1 MFRPMTPPV
10 LFLLAALFADPTP
23 EGKWTNPQKSV
34 TVAIAPCGELWCG
47 TVVWASDKAKA
58 DAAKGGT
65 PALVGTELMSGF
77 TSAGEA
83 KWKGRLFVPD
93 INFRA
98 RAELRLIDSDRLSV
112 RGCMAGRFIC
122 KSQTWTRAD

>member
-1 MFRPMTPPV
+1 MPTPV
-10 LFLLAALFADPTP
+10 LLLIAMLGAETP
-23 EGKWTNPQKSV
+23 EGRWVHPNGSV
-34 TVAIAPCGELWCG
+34 TVAISRCGEAWCG
-47 TVVWASDKAKA
+47 TVASATDKAKA

-65 PALVGTELMSGF
+65 RELIGTQLMSGF
-77 TSAGEA
+77 VPAGEA

-98 RAELRLIDSDRLSV
+98 RAELRMLDSGRLSV
-112 RGCMAGRFIC
+112 RGCMAGRMLC

>member
-1 MFRPMTPPV
+1 MPTPV
-10 LFLLAALFADPTP
+10 LSMLAAILAEGTP
-23 EGKWTNPQKSV
+23 EGRWTHPNGSV
-34 TVAIAPCGELWCG
+34 TVAISACGNAWCG
-47 TVVWASDKAKA
+47 TVVDATTKARS

-65 PALVGTELMSGF
+65 KDLVGTQLMTGF
-77 TSAGEA
+77 TAAGEG

-98 RAELRLIDSDRLSV
+98 RAELRMINSNQLSV
-112 RGCMAGRFIC
+112 RGCMAGKFVC

>member
-1 MFRPMTPPV
+1 MPTPV
-10 LFLLAALFADPTP
+10 LSLLAALFADGSP
-23 EGKWTNPQKSV
+23 EGKWTNPQGSV
-34 TVAIAPCGELWCG
+34 TVAIDECGAAWCG
-47 TVVWASDKAKA
+47 TVVWASEKAKA

-65 PALVGTELMSGF
+65 ANLVGTQLMTGF
-77 TSAGEA
+77 TAAGDD

-98 RAELRLIDSDRLSV
+98 QAELKVIDTDKLSV

-122 KSQTWTRAD
+122 KSQTWTRAAN

>member
-1 MFRPMTPPV
+1 MSTPL
-10 LFLLAALFADPTP
+10 LFVAATALAAGTP
-23 EGKWTNPQKSV
+23 EGRWVHPNGSV
-34 TVAIAPCGELWCG
+34 TVAISECGEAWCG
-47 TVVWASDKAKA
+47 TVVSASDKAKA

-65 PALVGTELMSGF
+65 KALVGTQLMSGF
-77 TSAGEA
+77 TPAGEG

-98 RAELRLIDSDRLSV
+98 RAELRLLDANRLSV
-112 RGCMAGRFIC
+112 RGCMAGRMLC

>member
-1 MFRPMTPPV
+1 MPSPV
-10 LFLLAALFADPTP
+10 LLLAAWLADGTP
-23 EGKWTNPQKSV
+23 EGRWTHPNGSV
-34 TVAIAPCGELWCG
+34 TVAIAACGEAWCG
-47 TVVWASDKAKA
+47 TVVEATAKAKA

-65 PALVGTELMSGF
+65 TDLVGTQLMTGF
-77 TSAGEA
+77 LPAGEG

-98 RAELRLIDSDRLSV
+98 RAELRLIGPDRLSV
-112 RGCMAGRFIC
+112 RGCMAGKMLC

>member
-1 MFRPMTPPV
+1 MPTPV
-10 LFLLAALFADPTP
+10 LYLLSAWLAEGTP
-23 EGKWTNPQKSV
+23 EGRWTHPNGSV
-34 TVAIAPCGELWCG
+34 TVAISACGDALCG
-47 TVVWASDKAKA
+47 TVVKASAKAKA

-65 PALVGTELMSGF
+65 ANLVGTQLMTGF
-77 TSAGEA
+77 VPAGEG

-98 RAELRLIDSDRLSV
+98 RAELRLVEPGRLTV
-112 RGCMAGRFIC
+112 RGCMAGKMLC

>member
-1 MFRPMTPPV
+1 MPTPG
-10 LFLLAALFADPTP
+10 LLLLAALFAEGTP
-23 EGKWTNPQKSV
+23 EGRWTNPQGSV
-34 TVAIAPCGELWCG
+34 TVAIAACGEAWCG
-47 TVVWASDKAKA
+47 TVVEASTKARA

-65 PALVGTELMSGF
+65 ANLVGAQLMSGF
-77 TSAGEA
+77 IGAGDG

-98 RAELRLIDSDRLSV
+98 RAELRMIDRNRLSV
-112 RGCMAGRFIC
+112 RGCMAGKMLC

>member
-1 MFRPMTPPV
+1 MPTPV
-10 LFLLAALFADPTP
+10 LFLLAALFAENTP
-23 EGKWTNPQKSV
+23 EGRWTNPKGSV
-34 TVAIAPCGELWCG
+34 TVAISACGPAWCG
-47 TVVWASDKAKA
+47 TVIEASDKAKA

-65 PALVGTELMSGF
+65 ANLIGTQLMSGF
-77 TSAGEA
+77 TAAGEG

-98 RAELRLIDSDRLSV
+98 RAELRMLDSNRLSV
-112 RGCMAGRFIC
+112 RGCMAGKMLC

>member
-1 MFRPMTPPV
+1 MPTPV
-10 LFLLAALFADPTP
+10 LLLAALFADGTP
-23 EGKWTNPQKSV
+23 AGRWTHPNGSV
-34 TVAIAPCGELWCG
+34 TVAISACGEAWCG
-47 TVVWASDKAKA
+47 TVVEASEKAKR

-65 PALVGTELMSGF
+65 ANLVGTQLMTGF
-77 TSAGEA
+77 TAAGNG

-98 RAELRLIDSDRLSV
+98 RAELRMISANQLSV
-112 RGCMAGRFIC
+112 RGCMAGKFVC

>member
-1 MFRPMTPPV
+1 MPTPV
-10 LFLLAALFADPTP
+10 LLLAAWFAETTP
-23 EGKWTNPQKSV
+23 EGRWTHPNGSV
-34 TVAIAPCGELWCG
+34 TVAIAACGDAWCG
-47 TVVWASDKAKA
+47 TVVEASAKAKA

-65 PALVGTELMSGF
+65 RNLVGIQLMTGF
-77 TSAGEA
+77 TRAGEG

-98 RAELRLIDSDRLSV
+98 QAELRMVEPGRLVV
-112 RGCMAGRFIC
+112 RGCMAGKMLC